1 MDNYKITTLKNG
13 LRLITVP
20 MPQMES
26 VTVMVGV
33 GAGSRYETKKVNGL
47 FHFIEHM
54 AFKGTKKRPTT
65 LAIASEVD
73 GVGGEFNAFTDK
85 EFTGYYLKLASKHTK
100 LAFDILSDML
110 TNSLFKP
117 EEIEREKGVIIEEIN
132 MYEDTPIRRI
142 WDVFIRLLYGDN
154 PMGWDIAG
162 ESRIIKAIKRQDF
175 LRCIDRLYYPEN
187 MVVAVAGK
195 LNDKEIK
202 NMTENFF
209 SSLRAAAR
217 QSAGSGDA
225 RRKAGQKVTKSI
237 KIKQNQ
243 PRLKLINKTTEQG
256 HFCLGVPG
264 YNLFH
269 KDRFALGILAA
280 ILGGGMSSRLF
291 LEIREK
297 RGLAYYVG
305 SEVDYYTDSGFL
317 LNRAGVRLEKIQ
329 EAIKIVL
336 EELANLTSKKVSQKE
351 LNKAKEFTKG
361 GLILALEDSKN
372 IANRY
377 AAQLILEGQV
387 RTPEQTLKLINK
399 VTVEDVQR
407 VAKDIF
413 KPQKLNLAIIGPYKE
428 ETRFKKLL
436 RQTGL

>member
-1 MDNYKITTLKNG
+1 
-13 LRLITVP
+13 
-20 MPQMES
+20 
-26 VTVMVGV
+26 
-33 GAGSRYETKKVNGL
+33 
-47 FHFIEHM
+47 M